1 MKEKARYT
9 FIDLLR
15 GWAIIIMIEVHLFN
29 AFLLP
34 ELKRAGWFDV
44 LTFINGLV
52 APAFLFVSGFAF
64 QVSSG
69 SNLDDMRRL
78 KFPFWKK
85 LGRYFSI
92 ILIGYALHLPYYSL
106 SKVLNKST
114 LEQLQSFF
122 AVDVLQCIGVGLLIL
137 FAIRLLIRSDK
148 IYHYTLIALTILV
161 MILSPVFWKADFI
174 KYFHPVFSNYLNRT
188 NGSLFPVFP
197 WINFIL
203 AGAIFAKY
211 FLDAVDKEKKE
222 KFIKGTAITG
232 ISMLLL
238 GHLFY
243 SGLFPGYLTSIIP
256 HPVFFIE
263 RLGYVLVF
271 ATMCWAYTSWRKTT
285 KSFVL
290 DASRESLLIYWLH
303 LTVIYSMIWGRKSIA
318 DLIGPTLN
326 VLESI
331 AATLVLMALMILT
344 AKVWGWTKIKFP
356 KYAGKAAWGIVGVLF
371 IIFLLS

>member
-1 MKEKARYT
+1 
-9 FIDLLR
+9 
-15 GWAIIIMIEVHLFN
+15 MIEVHVFN

-34 ELKRAGWFDV
+34 ELKSAGWFDV

-69 SNLDDMRRL
+69 SKLDDMRRL
-78 KFPFWKK
+78 KFSFWKK

-114 LEQLQSFF
+114 PEQIQSFF

-137 FAIRLLIRSDK
+137 FAIRLLIHSDK
-148 IYHYTLIALTILV
+148 IYHYTLIGLTILV
-161 MILSPVFWKADFI
+161 MILSPIFWKTDFTN
-174 KYFHPVFSNYLNRT
+174 YFHPVFSDYLNRT

-203 AGAIFAKY
+203 VGAIFAKY
-211 FLDAVDKEKKE
+211 FLDAAENGKEKI
-222 KFIKGTAITG
+222 FIRGTAIAG
-232 ISMLLL
+232 IVMLLS

-243 SGLFPGYLTSIIP
+243 SGLFPGSLTSILP
-256 HPVFFIE
+256 NPVFFIE

-271 ATMCWAYTSWRKTT
+271 ATLCWYYSRWMNT
-285 KSFVL
+285 KQSFVL

-303 LTVIYSMIWGRKSIA
+303 LTVIYSIIWGRRSLA
-318 DLIGPTLN
+318 TLIGPTLN

-331 AATLVLMALMILT
+331 VATLVLMSLMVLA
-344 AKVWGWTKIKFP
+344 AKIWGWTKLKFP
-356 KYAGKAAWGIVGVLF
+356 NYAGKAAWGIVGVLF
-371 IIFLLS
+371 IYFLIT

>member
-1 MKEKARYT
+1 
-9 FIDLLR
+9 
-15 GWAIIIMIEVHLFN
+15 MIEVHVFN

-34 ELKRAGWFDV
+34 ELKEGGWFDV

-69 SNLDDMRRL
+69 SKLEEMR
-78 KFPFWKK
+78 KFKISFWKK
-85 LGRYFSI
+85 IWRYFSI
-92 ILIGYALHLPYYSL
+92 ILIGYALHLPNKSL
-106 SKVLNKST
+106 SKIINKST
-114 LEQLQSFF
+114 SEQLQQFL

-148 IYHYTLIALTILV
+148 IYHYSTIVLLLFMVIVSPFFWNIEFTNYLHLV
-161 MILSPVFWKADFI
+161 LA
-174 KYFHPVFSNYLNRT
+174 NYLNRT
-188 NGSLFPVFP
+188 NGSLFPIFP

-211 FLDAVDKEKKE
+211 FLEAVNRDKEG
-222 KFIKGTAITG
+222 KFIKGTIIAGTV
-232 ISMLLL
+232 MLLS

-243 SGLFPGYLTSIIP
+243 SGFVPGYITSIIP

-271 ATMCWAYTSWRKTT
+271 ASICWYYSKWRNTV

-303 LTVIYSMIWGRKSIA
+303 LLVIYSMILGRKSLA
-318 DLIGPTLN
+318 TLIGPTLN

-331 AATLVLMALMILT
+331 AATLALMSLMILISKT
-344 AKVWGWTKIKFP
+344 WGWTKIKFP
-356 KYAGKAAWGIVGVLF
+356 NYAGKVAWGIVGVLF
-371 IIFLLS
+371 IIFLLN

>member
-1 MKEKARYT
+1 MKEKIRYT

-15 GWAIIIMIEVHLFN
+15 GLAIIIMIEVHVVN
-29 AFLLP
+29 AFFLP
-34 ELKRAGWFDV
+34 GLKQTGWFDV

-69 SNLDDMRRL
+69 SKLQDMRRL
-78 KFPFWKK
+78 SFPFWKK
-85 LGRYFSI
+85 IGRFISI

-106 SKVLNKST
+106 SKVLGRST
-114 LEQLQSFF
+114 PAQLQGFF

-137 FAIRLLIRSDK
+137 FAIRLLIHSDK
-148 IYHYTLIALTILV
+148 IYHYTLVGLTILV
-161 MILSPVFWKADFI
+161 MVISPFFWKTEFTNYFQPVIAD
-174 KYFHPVFSNYLNRT
+174 YFNRL

-211 FLDAVDKEKKE
+211 FLNSVGREKENI
-222 KFIKGTAITG
+222 FIKGTAIAG
-232 ISMLLL
+232 IIMLFS

-263 RLGYVLVF
+263 RLGYVLIF
-271 ATMCWAYTSWRKTT
+271 ATLCWFYNKWRNET

-303 LTVIYSMIWGRKSIA
+303 LTVIYSMIWGRKSLA
-318 DLIGPTLN
+318 DLIGPNLN

-331 AATLVLMALMILT
+331 GVTLILMALMILA
-344 AKVWGWTKIKFP
+344 AKIWGWTKMKFP
-356 KYAGKAAWGIVGVLF
+356 KYAGKVAWGVVGVLF
-371 IIFLLS
+371 VIFLLS